1 MRFSAFA
8 FTCAI
13 AASVAACGSD
23 NNGPSG
29 SVDLTAQQTAAL
41 SAALVSNGTLGS
53 EAAAFAPFA
62 LSQLQSAGSF
72 SGYDAVGVQVNYT
85 VTAGGTTQSGV
96 MSSIIGWQGLNA
108 SAQTVDKIIAAS
120 QFSTGGT
127 FPSTVTGSFANSGT
141 IGSYYDRST
150 ASNYLATTGTF
161 NITAATFDGSSKSCD
176 SSSGG
181 ITVTCSYSTGT
192 RTGSFG
198 FSADRANGS
207 GPATFDQAVTS
218 FELPAVRVTIS
229 ITE

>member
-85 VTAGGTTQSGV
+85 VTAGGTR
-96 MSSIIGWQGLNA
+96 
-108 SAQTVDKIIAAS
+108 AA
-120 QFSTGGT
+120 
-127 FPSTVTGSFANSGT
+127 
-141 IGSYYDRST
+141 
-150 ASNYLATTGTF
+150 
-161 NITAATFDGSSKSCD
+161 
-176 SSSGG
+176 
-181 ITVTCSYSTGT
+181 
-192 RTGSFG
+192 
-198 FSADRANGS
+198 
-207 GPATFDQAVTS
+207 
-218 FELPAVRVTIS
+218 
-229 ITE
+229 

>member
-72 SGYDAVGVQVNYT
+72 SGYDAVGVQVNST

-192 RTGSFG
+192 MTGSFG

>member
-1 MRFSAFA
+1 MRLKAFA

-13 AASVAACGSD
+13 TASVAACGSD

-41 SAALVSNGTLGS
+41 SAALISNGTLGS

-72 SGYDAVGVQVNYT
+72 SGYDAVGVQVNFT
-85 VTAGGTTQSGV
+85 VTTGGTTQSGV

-108 SAQTVDKIIAAS
+108 SAQTVDRIIAAS
-120 QFSTGGT
+120 QLSTGGT
-127 FPSTVTGSFANSGT
+127 FPSTVTGSFASSGT

-161 NITAATFDGSSKSCD
+161 NITGATFAGSSRSCD

-192 RTGSFG
+192 MTGSFG
-198 FSADRANGS
+198 FSADRANGT

>member
-192 RTGSFG
+192 MTGSFG

-218 FELPAVRVTIS
+218 FELPAVRVTII

>member
-1 MRFSAFA
+1 MRLKAFA

-41 SAALVSNGTLGS
+41 SAALISNGTLGS

-108 SAQTVDKIIAAS
+108 SAQTVDRIIAAS

-192 RTGSFG
+192 MTGSFG

>member
-1 MRFSAFA
+1 MRFRAFA
-8 FTCAI
+8 LTCGI

-29 SVDLTAQQTAAL
+29 SVDLTSQQTAAL

-108 SAQTVDKIIAAS
+108 SAQTVDKLIAAS

-161 NITAATFDGSSKSCD
+161 NVTGATFDGSSKSCD

-192 RTGSFG
+192 MTGSFG

>member
-1 MRFSAFA
+1 MRFRAFA
-8 FTCAI
+8 LTCGI

-29 SVDLTAQQTAAL
+29 SVDLTSPL
-41 SAALVSNGTLGS
+41 SAALVSNGALGS

-108 SAQTVDKIIAAS
+108 SAQTVDKLIAAS

-161 NITAATFDGSSKSCD
+161 NITGATFDGSSKSCD

-192 RTGSFG
+192 MTGSFG
-198 FSADRANGS
+198 FSADRANGT

-229 ITE
+229 I

>member
-1 MRFSAFA
+1 MRLKAFA

-41 SAALVSNGTLGS
+41 SAALISNGTLGS

-108 SAQTVDKIIAAS
+108 SAQTVDRIIAAS
-120 QFSTGGT
+120 QLSTGGT
-127 FPSTVTGSFANSGT
+127 FPSTVTGSFASSGT

-192 RTGSFG
+192 MTGSFG

>member
-1 MRFSAFA
+1 MRFKAFA
-8 FTCAI
+8 LACAT

-23 NNGPSG
+23 NNGPNG

-41 SAALVSNGTLGS
+41 SAALVSNGALGS

-72 SGYDAVGVQVNYT
+72 SGFDAVGVQVNYT
-85 VTAGGTTQSGV
+85 VTSGGSTQSGV

-150 ASNYLATTGTF
+150 ASNYLASTGTF
-161 NITAATFDGSSKSCD
+161 NITSATFSGGTTSCNSSA
-176 SSSGG
+176 GG
-181 ITVTCSYSTGT
+181 ITVTCSYATGT
-192 RTGSFG
+192 MDGSFG
-198 FSADRANGS
+198 FSADRTNGT
-207 GPATFDQAVTS
+207 GAATFDQAVTS
-218 FELPAVRVTIS
+218 FSLPAVRVTIS

>member
-192 RTGSFG
+192 MTGSFG

>member
-1 MRFSAFA
+1 MRFKSFA
-8 FTCAI
+8 LTCAI

-23 NNGPSG
+23 SNGPAG

-41 SAALVSNGTLGS
+41 SAALVSNGALGS

-72 SGYDAVGVQVNYT
+72 AGYDAVGVQVNYT
-85 VTAGGTTQSGV
+85 VSSGGTTQSGV

-108 SAQTVDKIIAAS
+108 SAQTVDKILAAS

-127 FPSTVTGSFANSGT
+127 FPATVTGSFANSGT

-150 ASNYLATTGTF
+150 ASNYLASTGTF
-161 NITAATFDGSSKSCD
+161 NITSATFDGSTKSCD
-176 SSSGG
+176 SSGGG
-181 ITVTCSYSTGT
+181 ITVTCSYATGT
-192 RTGSFG
+192 MTGSFG
-198 FSADRANGS
+198 FTADRANGT
-207 GPATFDQAVTS
+207 GPATFDQAVTT
-218 FELPAVRVTIS
+218 FDLPAVRVTIS

>member
-1 MRFSAFA
+1 MRLKAFA

-41 SAALVSNGTLGS
+41 SAALISNGTLGS

-108 SAQTVDKIIAAS
+108 SAQTVDRIIAAS
-120 QFSTGGT
+120 QLSTGGT
-127 FPSTVTGSFANSGT
+127 FPSTVTGSFASSGT

-161 NITAATFDGSSKSCD
+161 NIAGATFAGSGRSCD

-192 RTGSFG
+192 MTGSFG
-198 FSADRANGS
+198 FSADRANGT

>member
-1 MRFSAFA
+1 MRFRAFA
-8 FTCAI
+8 LTCGI

-192 RTGSFG
+192 MTGSFG

>member
-1 MRFSAFA
+1 MRFKTFA

-23 NNGPSG
+23 NNGPNG

-85 VTAGGTTQSGV
+85 VSSGGTTQSGV
-96 MSSIIGWQGLNA
+96 MSSIIGWQGLDA
-108 SAQTVDKIIAAS
+108 SAQTVDRIIAAS

-127 FPSTVTGSFANSGT
+127 FPATVTGSFANSGT

-150 ASNYLATTGTF
+150 ASNYLASTGTF
-161 NITAATFDGSSKSCD
+161 NITSATFNGGTTSCNSSA
-176 SSSGG
+176 GG
-181 ITVTCSYSTGT
+181 ITVTCSYATGT
-192 RTGSFG
+192 MDGSFG
-198 FSADRANGS
+198 FTADRTNGT
-207 GPATFDQAVTS
+207 GAATFNQAVTS
-218 FELPAVRVTIS
+218 FSLPAVRVTVS

>member
-1 MRFSAFA
+1 MRLKAFA

-13 AASVAACGSD
+13 TASVAACGSD

-41 SAALVSNGTLGS
+41 SAALISNGTLGS

-72 SGYDAVGVQVNYT
+72 SGYDAVGVQVNFT
-85 VTAGGTTQSGV
+85 VTTGGTTQSGV

-108 SAQTVDKIIAAS
+108 SGQTVDRIIAAS
-120 QFSTGGT
+120 QLSTGGT
-127 FPSTVTGSFANSGT
+127 FPSTVTGSFGSSGT

-161 NITAATFDGSSKSCD
+161 NIAGATFAGSSRSCD

-192 RTGSFG
+192 MTGSFG
-198 FSADRANGS
+198 FSADRANGT

>member
-1 MRFSAFA
+1 MRFRAFA
-8 FTCAI
+8 LTCGI

-29 SVDLTAQQTAAL
+29 SVDLTSQQTAAL

-192 RTGSFG
+192 MTGSFG
-198 FSADRANGS
+198 FSADRANGT

>member
-1 MRFSAFA
+1 MRFRTFA

-23 NNGPSG
+23 NNGPDG

-85 VTAGGTTQSGV
+85 VSASGTTQSGV

-161 NITAATFDGSSKSCD
+161 NITGATFDGGSKSCD
-176 SSSGG
+176 SSGGG

-192 RTGSFG
+192 MTGSFG
-198 FSADRANGS
+198 FSADRANGT

-218 FELPAVRVTIS
+218 FELPAVRLTIS